1 VVVADPSRSLANLPY
16 TGGIGILILLIMGG
30 VFLVFAVRPY
40 YLSHRAEATANILI

>member
-1 VVVADPSRSLANLPY
+1 MAEPSKSLANLPY
-16 TGGIGILILLIMGG
+16 TGCVGILLLLIIGG